1 MPLIQAH
8 TKILDKLKGTKN
20 NKAFILII
28 RNVCEKKIYREVI
41 FFKRLQKSVKC
52 IEYTGLGSGRA
63 TITWL
68 MMARQSKQDE
78 TILCQGTSV
87 NTYDGQIHLHDSLTV
102 SQS

>member
-8 TKILDKLKGTKN
+8 TKILEKLKGTKN

-28 RNVCEKKIYREVI
+28 RNVCKKKIYTEVI

-52 IEYTGLGSGRA
+52 TGLGSLT